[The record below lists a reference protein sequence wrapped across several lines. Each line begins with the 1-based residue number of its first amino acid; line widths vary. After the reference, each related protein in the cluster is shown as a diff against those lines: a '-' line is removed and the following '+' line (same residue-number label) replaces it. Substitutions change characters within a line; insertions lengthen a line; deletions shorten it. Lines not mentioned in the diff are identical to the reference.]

1 MIEGV
6 ARVLVV
12 DDSKLDRTLVTQ
24 ILGED
29 RSLSVET
36 VPDGKEALRAVA
48 SRRPDLVLTDLV
60 MPELDGFELVKHLKE
75 EFRGLPVIL
84 MTSQGSE
91 EVALEALRLGAA
103 SYVPKSAF
111 GPEMLKT
118 VQEVL
123 DLARE
128 RRTEEELHGALVR
141 KESVHELSNDPRL
154 LRPWVNQMKRSLDQ
168 LGWCDELDCMQMC
181 VALNEALQNAIEH
194 GNLEV
199 SSEQRARRMSE
210 YEAMVERRRDE
221 EPYRNRR
228 IRVSATLDRSEA
240 RFVVEDEGPG
250 FDPSKLPDPRDPANL
265 DRLSGRGVMLM
276 KTFMDD
282 VIYSDRGNVVTMIK
296 RRAQAG

>member
-1 MIEGV
+1 M

-36 VPDGKEALRAVA
+36 VPDGAEALRAVA
-48 SRRPDLVLTDLV
+48 SRPPDLVLTDLV
-60 MPELDGFELVKHLKE
+60 MPEVDGLELVKRLRADHH
-75 EFRGLPVIL
+75 GLPVIL

-91 EVALEALRLGAA
+91 EIALEALRLGAA
-103 SYVPKSAF
+103 SYVPKAAF

-123 DLARE
+123 ELARE
-128 RRTEEELHGALVR
+128 RRTEEELYGALVR
-141 KESVHELSNDPRL
+141 TECVHELSNDPRL
-154 LRPWVNQMKRSLDQ
+154 LRPWVNQMKRSLSQ

-199 SSEQRARRMSE
+199 STEARQKRMSE
-210 YEAMVERRRDE
+210 YEALVESRRGQ
-221 EPYRNRR
+221 EPYRDRH
-228 IRVSATLDRSEA
+228 ILVSATLDRSEA

-250 FDPSKLPDPRDPANL
+250 FDPEGLPDPRDPANL
-265 DRLSGRGVMLM
+265 ERLGGRGVLLM

-282 VIYSDRGNVVTMIK
+282 VVYNDRGNEVTMIK
-296 RRAQAG
+296 RRAAAG